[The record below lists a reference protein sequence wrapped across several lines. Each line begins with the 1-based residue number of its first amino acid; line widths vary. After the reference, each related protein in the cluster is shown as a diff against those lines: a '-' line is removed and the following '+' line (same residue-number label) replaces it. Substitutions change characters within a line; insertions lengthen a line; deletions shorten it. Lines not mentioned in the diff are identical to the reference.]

1 MIIRNR
7 IAAFAAGHIENE
19 EKHFAADDVAEEL
32 VSEAFV
38 FVGSFDDSR
47 DIGDR
52 EAAILWEINDAHNGV
67 QGCKR
72 IGCGFWMGSGNGTEE
87 RGFSGIGIS
96 DEPDV
101 GDRAEFEVKPSLLSR
116 ITLRVLPGHPVCGA
130 LEMGVSLAA
139 VPAFAKQE
147 LLAILGQIGNGFLL
161 DRVPGLSARP
171 VDNRAY
177 GNPDDGRRATAPVLA
192 FSQPMT
198 AATGAD
204 ERFEEKRDQI
214 VGIVIRLKNDVAT
227 VAAITAFL
235 AK

>member
-1 MIIRNR
+1 VL
-7 IAAFAAGHIENE
+7 AGHP
-19 EKHFAADDVAEEL
+19 
-32 VSEAFV
+32 
-38 FVGSFDDSR
+38 
-47 DIGDR
+47 IGG
-52 EAAILWEINDAHNGV
+52 A
-67 QGCKR
+67 
-72 IGCGFWMGSGNGTEE
+72 
-87 RGFSGIGIS
+87 
-96 DEPDV
+96 
-101 GDRAEFEVKPSLLSR
+101 FEV
-116 ITLRVLPGHPVCGA
+116 
-130 LEMGVSLAA
+130 GVSLAA

-227 VAAITAFL
+227 VAAITAIRPAMRDEFFAAEAAASVASVSCL
-235 AK
+235 GVNANLVNKSHDVVRVLEIGGRVE